1 MCFFGTGQDRNCQ
14 QFPHPFWE
22 ELHIAKKNHH
32 KNFQVYSVYLGF
44 MCMWH
49 VKSLVHGGV
58 KRGQLHVV
66 KTMCVLE
73 TEPGTSVRAG
83 ITSNWGISLPPGNT
97 INSSP
102 WKQSSCLSLRQSP
115 PSSLGLPSN
124 ALVVWTDYCPVV
136 RLWKIQETELPWQR
150 NTCLNFMQ
158 SQTKSYFYHVN
169 RAIKLPKENTTRN
182 VNSRLFGWDTAPN
195 DGMFAWLAVPT
206 PHTPSKKRRMP
217 AIPAFLGWGQEPNF
231 VRIPG

>member
-1 MCFFGTGQDRNCQ
+1 MFTYDLCICSMWRA
-14 QFPHPFWE
+14 W
-22 ELHIAKKNHH
+22 
-32 KNFQVYSVYLGF
+32 
-44 MCMWH
+44 CMGAS
-49 VKSLVHGGV
+49 KEC
-58 KRGQLHVV
+58 QLHVV
-66 KTMCVLE
+66 NTMCVLG

-83 ITSNWGISLPPGNT
+83 ITINWGISLPPGNI

-124 ALVVWTDYCPVV
+124 ALVGRTDYCPVV
-136 RLWKIQETELPWQR
+136 RLLKIQEMELPWQK

-158 SQTKSYFYHVN
+158 SQTKSYFYHFN
-169 RAIKLPKENTTRN
+169 RAIKLPKENTTYN

-195 DGMFAWLAVPT
+195 DGMLAWLTLPT
-206 PHTPSKKRRMP
+206 PHTPSKKWRVP
-217 AIPAFLGWGQEPNF
+217 AIPAFLGWQQEPNF